1 MKRCTET
8 ELRIAG
14 HGYIADLAKLGLD
27 VVQFTEYHYRVGG
40 CVDIFPNNRGGDW
53 RIREVD
59 GPAAFWMS
67 PRKLLGF
74 VPYFV
79 REYESRKPKLPAAAP
94 APPQPPRVEG
104 KPFMLTIEVD
114 ENDIREVIAKIPKF
128 FYDTDALPIARLVLA
143 VKAAYEKARQ

>member
-27 VVQFTEYHYRVGG
+27 VVQFTEYHFRIGAYFDV
-40 CVDIFPNNRGGDW
+40 FPNHRGGNW
-53 RIREVD
+53 KWKEVD
-59 GPAAFWMS
+59 GPANGWIRPS
-67 PRKLLGF
+67 QLSGF
-74 VPYFV
+74 VPDFV
-79 REYESRKPKLPAAAP
+79 RECESRKPKLPPATP